1 MEESREET
9 GRRIDLPPAYVDLR
23 GRIQNLLT
31 EPCGGV
37 AVIESKAGTERSN
50 HYHLTDAHWLYV
62 VSGKMIYQ
70 ERGIDDPVFMT
81 EEQTYGPG
89 EMVYT
94 PPMRW
99 HRTKFPVDTVL
110 ISMSKRPRDAAS
122 HEKDVVRA

>member
-1 MEESREET
+1 
-9 GRRIDLPPAYVDLR
+9 
-23 GRIQNLLT
+23 
-31 EPCGGV
+31 
-37 AVIESKAGTERSN
+37 
-50 HYHLTDAHWLYV
+50 
-62 VSGKMIYQ
+62 MIYQ